1 MADRE
6 KVIKGLHQHCEGSMF
21 DRCGEC
27 SYYEVADE
35 PFQCRDAL
43 LMDVF
48 DLLKEQ
54 EEQIDTQR
62 KNLMILLNEQEAVD
76 PTINEYGEVFCGNC
90 GENVGIVGQTIKTVV
105 RMRYCPECG
114 KAVKWE

>member
-1 MADRE
+1 MIDRE
-6 KVIKGLHQHCEGSMF
+6 KIIKGLGQCTKDDIH
-21 DRCGEC
+21 EC
-27 SYYEVADE
+27 LECPYFKGGCTEDLIV
-35 PFQCRDAL
+35 DAL
-43 LMDVF
+43 

-62 KNLMILLNEQEAVD
+62 KNLMILLNEQEAVA

-105 RMRYCPECG
+105 RMRYCPHCG
-114 KAVKWE
+114 RPVKWE